1 MKLILAIILFLFFLT
16 TANAESKPWHIS
28 LEGGAA
34 LQTVNDV
41 AIPSD
46 TGTRFSLIDAVG
58 KGPFPYYRIEATY
71 DIKEKHRL
79 RLLIA
84 PLAIE
89 KTGQL
94 DKQVVFDGKT
104 FTAGTNTKFRY
115 QFNSYRLTYA
125 YRIYQSPAW
134 RWHMG
139 FTAKIREAEIALTQS
154 NVSSSYPNLGFVPLL
169 YVSAKHQIN
178 SQWYT
183 QMDLDAIASPY
194 GRAID
199 LGLFAL
205 HKINDNWNIGAG
217 YRTIEGGADND
228 KVYTFAWLHYVGLK
242 LSYTK

>member
-1 MKLILAIILFLFFLT
+1 MKLILVIILLFFVT
-16 TANAESKPWHIS
+16 SANAELKPWRFN

-41 AIPSD
+41 AIPPG
-46 TGTRFSLIDAVG
+46 TGTRFSLVDAIG
-58 KGPFPYYRIEATY
+58 KGPLPYYRIEATY
-71 DIKEKHRL
+71 DIKAKHRL

-94 DKQVVFDGKT
+94 HKQVVFDGKT
-104 FTAGTNTKFRY
+104 FASNTDTKYRY

-125 YRIYQSPAW
+125 YRIFHNPVWS
-134 RWHMG
+134 WHTG
-139 FTAKIREAEIALTQS
+139 FTAKIREAEIALTQG
-154 NVSSSYPNLGFVPLL
+154 NISSSYTNLGFVPLL
-169 YVSAKHQIN
+169 YVAGEHQIN
-178 SQWYT
+178 SQWYAK
-183 QMDLDAIASPY
+183 MDLDIIASPY

-205 HKINDNWNIGAG
+205 HKLNDNWNIGAG
-217 YRTIEGGADND
+217 YRTVEGGADND

-242 LSYTK
+242 LSYTR